1 MDNETKNL
9 LEQFN
14 QQVPETNEAEVVVDM
29 NRIRAGARE
38 MFLSLAGETHANGK
52 VESIDIPALNYVIP
66 ARVYYP
72 EQEKPDGTLL
82 PTVIFLH
89 GGGWSLGDLDC
100 YHDLMRALADLSGA
114 IFISVDYRLSPEFKY
129 PSGLDDAYDATRW
142 VFDNVASLGG
152 DHTKLAIMGDSAGG
166 NLALIVAHR
175 LHQNTLLRL
184 VALYLIY
191 PVLDVHSPHETYQ
204 SRLDFGDGQYLR
216 VASLKKAGGVMAG
229 VAGVFLG
236 AQFKPTRKWL
246 LGDPEISPMFLPMLE
261 QLPTTTILVAGYD
274 PLRDEGDIFAGKL
287 KRAGSLARFN
297 CFDSTIHAFLS
308 FGVLDVSQQ
317 ARQYLANAIQ
327 TDLFS

>member
-204 SRLDFGDGQYLR
+204 SRLDFGDGQYLLAR
-216 VASLKKAGGVMAG
+216 AAIDGTRDWYLNEDNNAS
-229 VAGVFLG
+229 
-236 AQFKPTRKWL
+236 
-246 LGDPEISPMFLPMLE
+246 DPEISPMFLPMLE

>member
-14 QQVPETNEAEVVVDM
+14 QQVPDTNGEVAVDM
-29 NRIRAGARE
+29 NSIRAGVRE
-38 MFLSLAGETHANGK
+38 MFLSLAGETHTNGK
-52 VESIDIPALNYVIP
+52 VESINIPTLNNVIP

-72 EQEKPDGTLL
+72 DQEKPDGTLL

-100 YHDLMRALADLSGA
+100 YHDLMRALAYLSGA

-129 PSGLDDAYDATRW
+129 PSGLDDTYHATLW
-142 VFDNVASLGG
+142 AFDNVDSLGG
-152 DHTKLAIMGDSAGG
+152 DNTKLAIMGDSAGG
-166 NLALIVAHR
+166 NLALIVANR

-191 PVLDVHSPHETYQ
+191 PVLDVHSSHETYQ
-204 SRLDFGDGQYLR
+204 SRLDFGDGEYLLAR
-216 VASLKKAGGVMAG
+216 EAIDGTRDWYLNEDNNAGN
-229 VAGVFLG
+229 
-236 AQFKPTRKWL
+236 
-246 LGDPEISPMFLPMLE
+246 PEISPMFLSKLE
-261 QLPTTTILVAGYD
+261 QLPTTTMLVAGYD
-274 PLRDEGDIFAGKL
+274 PLRDEGDIFADKL
-287 KRAGSLARFN
+287 KLAGSLARFR

-317 ARQYLANAIQ
+317 ARQYLATAIQ